1 LQKQNLVSLVEELQ
15 KRVPDQIKV
24 KELFEKLSLP
34 FTSDPIE
41 QMATVLVAIDQKQG
55 AKKDEASL

>member
-1 LQKQNLVSLVEELQ
+1 MQKQNLVSLVEELQ